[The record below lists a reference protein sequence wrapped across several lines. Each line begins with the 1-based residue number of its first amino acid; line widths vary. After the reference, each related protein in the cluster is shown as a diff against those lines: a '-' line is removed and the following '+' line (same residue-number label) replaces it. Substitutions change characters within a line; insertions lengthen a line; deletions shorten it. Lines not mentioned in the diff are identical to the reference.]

1 LRLQD
6 AMRQMLALAQQGAV
20 GGPEGEAA
28 FEASAMCCK
37 VGYGAHVC
45 AAR

>member
-1 LRLQD
+1 
-6 AMRQMLALAQQGAV
+6 MRQMLALAQQGAV

-37 VGYGAHVC
+37 VGYGAHVVLQG
-45 AAR
+45 R